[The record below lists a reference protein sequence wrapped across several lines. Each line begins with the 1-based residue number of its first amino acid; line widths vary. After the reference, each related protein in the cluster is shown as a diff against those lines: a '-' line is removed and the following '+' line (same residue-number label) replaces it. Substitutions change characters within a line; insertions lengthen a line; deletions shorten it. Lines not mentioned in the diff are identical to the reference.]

1 MYPAVIEEYLTPTTV
16 DEALDALRRR
26 PREAR
31 IIAGGMSLMQLMK
44 ARQAEP
50 PCLVDLRKVASLRE
64 IRVNGSGLR
73 IGAMVR
79 YKELAADARLDGAYG
94 ALGDAA
100 RVIGDRQ
107 VRNRGTIGGNL
118 CFNDSAAD
126 LPPVMLA
133 LDAQLEIARA
143 GGQPRTIPA
152 AQFLGS
158 PREVD
163 LGEAE
168 ILTAVLLPRALP
180 RSGSAYLKYGFT
192 VDGPAVLG
200 VAAMV
205 HLDGDGLC
213 GAAALAVGGVLPR
226 CQRAPQAER
235 ALVGHTARDQAALA
249 AALEAAAREVDT
261 HTDLWADSAYRKVL
275 LRQLGGQAVAQAFKR
290 AAGSTS

>member
-50 PCLVDLRKVASLRE
+50 RCLVDLRKVAALRE
-64 IRVNGSGLR
+64 IRADGGGVR
-73 IGAMVR
+73 IGAMAR
-79 YKELAADARLDGAYG
+79 HKELAADARLKGAYG

-143 GGQPRTIPA
+143 GGRRRMVPA
-152 AQFLGS
+152 AQFLRKA
-158 PREVD
+158 REVD
-163 LGEAE
+163 LGEDE
-168 ILTAVLLPRALP
+168 ILTAVLLPPAPP

-192 VDGPAVLG
+192 VDGPPVLG
-200 VAAMV
+200 VAAAV
-205 HLDGDGLC
+205 RLEADGRC
-213 GAAALAVGGVLPR
+213 AAVALAVGGVLPR
-226 CQRAPQAER
+226 CQRAPRAER
-235 ALVGHTARDQAALA
+235 ALVGHTAGDQVALA
-249 AALEAAAREVDT
+249 TALDTAAQEVDT
-261 HTDLWADSAYRKVL
+261 HADLWADSAYRKVL
-275 LRQLGGQAVAQAFKR
+275 LRQLGRQAVGQAFER
-290 AAGSTS
+290 AAGGAS